1 MKASLFMDNSGASTI
16 RICRRLGLTCW
27 LIFFALLA
35 VAPALAGDEN
45 EEFDRYHIR
54 IEPFWFYAQPKG
66 NFTSSAG
73 RGFLDIHK
81 DIPFQSYSSFSGKLD
96 WKFTHKNHLYF
107 AASDFDRTL
116 TVSIAR
122 PITFQGQTFNVN
134 SLTSG
139 NLSALILIPGYQ
151 YDFIRRKQITLS
163 VQAQL
168 NIYDVSGSLNAA
180 AQVNNGIPQTA
191 SAASGTIRAPL
202 PVAGPRIRWYFIP
215 NSGRLFVDANI
226 LGMYFFGYGNYV
238 SSAGTLGFAFN
249 RNVAIRGGYS
259 LGSRA
264 QINTKS
270 NRLGLTLSQQGAIA
284 GLEFSF

>member
-1 MKASLFMDNSGASTI
+1 
-16 RICRRLGLTCW
+16 
-27 LIFFALLA
+27 
-35 VAPALAGDEN
+35 
-45 EEFDRYHIR
+45 
-54 IEPFWFYAQPKG
+54 
-66 NFTSSAG
+66 
-73 RGFLDIHK
+73 
-81 DIPFQSYSSFSGKLD
+81 
-96 WKFTHKNHLYF
+96 FTHKNHLYF
-107 AASDFDRTL
+107 GASDFDRTL
-116 TVSIAR
+116 TVRIAR
-122 PITFQGQTFNVN
+122 PVTFQGQTFNIN

-151 YDFIRRKQITLS
+151 YDFIRRKQITFS

-180 AQVNNGIPQTA
+180 AQVNNGVPQTA

-215 NSGRLFVDANI
+215 NSGRLFVDANV
-226 LGMYFFGYGNYV
+226 LGMYLFGYGNYA
-238 SSAGTLGFAFN
+238 SSLGTLGFAFN

-264 QINTKS
+264 EIKTKT
-270 NRLGLTLSQQGAIA
+270 NRLGLTLSQTGAVA